1 MRSRV
6 TGSLFIVA
14 ILALCL
20 ATEAAAQGKS
30 PRLTADGAVIVPITG
45 VTSTGGAFKG
55 LFALQRFA
63 SGADG
68 GIVAVGAISGT
79 VTAATGDVVGT
90 VLTGPVSLP
99 VADPRLPRLP
109 RTGWTPGRSHQKAAW
124 NDAPTPAI
132 DIILVQETCSVLNLS
147 LGAIDL
153 NVLGLVVHTDPIALQ
168 ISGDAAGPLGAAIC
182 LVLNAVGSI
191 VNLLNTILGL
201 LGGLTGGLGA

>member
-1 MRSRV
+1 MYVATRLRRSGPAARGSHFSRPHSLLKVETGRRPEMRSRV

-90 VLTGPVSLP
+90 VLTGPVSLS
-99 VADPRLPRLP
+99 VADPRL
-109 RTGWTPGRSHQKAAW
+109 TGWTPGRSHQKAAW
-124 NDAPTPAI
+124 N
-132 DIILVQETCSVLNLS
+132 
-147 LGAIDL
+147 
-153 NVLGLVVHTDPIALQ
+153 
-168 ISGDAAGPLGAAIC
+168 
-182 LVLNAVGSI
+182 
-191 VNLLNTILGL
+191 
-201 LGGLTGGLGA
+201 

>member
-45 VTSTGGAFKG
+45 VTSTGGEFKG

-90 VLTGPVSLP
+90 VLTGPVSLS
-99 VADPRLPRLP
+99 VADPRL
-109 RTGWTPGRSHQKAAW
+109 TGWTPGRSHQKAAW